1 MSRVHMGH
9 EWGGVAPNTWGDFEW
24 ARTHHNE
31 LLAQYG
37 TCVALIYQQKVIGT
51 GATYEEALENA
62 ETNLAPDINEAT
74 PILYL
79 INHRHRLYRVVTPLI
94 NPN

>member
-1 MSRVHMGH
+1 MNSERIHMGH
-9 EWGGVAPNTWGDFEW
+9 QRGEVAPNTWSDFEW

-37 TCVALIYQQKVIGT
+37 TCVALIYQQKIIGT
-51 GATYEEALENA
+51 GATYEEALKNA
-62 ETNLAPDINEAT
+62 QANLSPEISDVT

-79 INHRHRLYRVVTPLI
+79 INHRHRIYRVRAATGS
-94 NPN
+94 

>member
-9 EWGGVAPNTWGDFEW
+9 ERGEIAPNTWGDFEW
-24 ARTHHNE
+24 ARSQHKE

-37 TCVALIYQQKVIGT
+37 TCVALIYQHKVIGT
-51 GATYEEALENA
+51 SATYEEALKNA
-62 ETNLAPDINEAT
+62 EANLAPEISDAT

-79 INHRHRLYRVVTPLI
+79 INHRHWLYRVRTATG
-94 NPN
+94 